1 MLTAQIRRG
10 EIPTGV
16 QPGGEQRDGPRLR
29 LGRTDDRSAGA
40 SRHGRRDNNDGS
52 GDRDGQRVQQGL
64 REKEEMAGQRGR
76 RAQRLLA
83 RAGRPLLRAVFRV
96 QILWQIARTFRR
108 RRRCVGV
115 FFIIRS

>member
-40 SRHGRRDNNDGS
+40 SRHGRDNNDGS
-52 GDRDGQRVQQGL
+52 GDRAGQRVQGL

-83 RAGRPLLRAVFRV
+83 RAGRSLLRAVFRV
-96 QILWQIARTFRR
+96 QIL
-108 RRRCVGV
+108 
-115 FFIIRS
+115 